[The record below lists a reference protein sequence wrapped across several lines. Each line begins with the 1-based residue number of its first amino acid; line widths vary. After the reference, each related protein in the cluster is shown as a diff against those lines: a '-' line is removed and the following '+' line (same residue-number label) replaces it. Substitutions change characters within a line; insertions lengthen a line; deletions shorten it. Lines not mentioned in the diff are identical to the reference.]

1 MKEGLEVLRAM
12 EMELPLL
19 TAMPAKDLGLHLV
32 YQDLVEDQEADHR
45 AMGLQEMDRQAE
57 VEDPLVG
64 DHLVVDRRMTSRVS
78 CRGVVTGSA
87 GCTSR
92 SEASPRQPSITTV
105 NCST

>member
-12 EMELPLL
+12 EMEFPLL

-32 YQDLVEDQEADHR
+32 YQDLVEIRGADHR
-45 AMGLQEMDRQAE
+45 AVGLQEMDRQVE

-64 DHLVVDRRMTSRVS
+64 DHPVVDRRMTNRVS
-78 CRGVVTGSA
+78 CRGLVIRSA